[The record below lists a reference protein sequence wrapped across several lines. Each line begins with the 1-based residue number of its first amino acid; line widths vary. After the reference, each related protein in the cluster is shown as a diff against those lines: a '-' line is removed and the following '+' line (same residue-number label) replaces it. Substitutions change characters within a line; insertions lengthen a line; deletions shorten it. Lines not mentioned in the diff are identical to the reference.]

1 MSDWGVKPR
10 STAQALD
17 TFVAGA
23 AGGGRKTRG
32 GDLKRLNALIPAG
45 LHQRMKVACAQ
56 EGTDMTAVLIELL
69 EERFPEK

>member
-1 MSDWGVKPR
+1 MTDWGVKPR
-10 STAQALD
+10 SAARALD
-17 TFVAGA
+17 TFVTGPAGS
-23 AGGGRKTRG
+23 RKPRG

>member
-10 STAQALD
+10 SAARALD
-17 TFVAGA
+17 TFVTA
-23 AGGGRKTRG
+23 GGRKTRG

-56 EGTDMTAVLIELL
+56 EGTDMTAILIELL

>member
-10 STAQALD
+10 STARALD
-17 TFVAGA
+17 TFVTGSP
-23 AGGGRKTRG
+23 GGRKPRG